1 MDKVI
6 LPPPVP
12 VDPTWGM
19 GDDDLIKPMDKF
31 VTIILTVLCCA
42 LPVRAQLAGD
52 PTNPEFIKATLVIAD
67 PGDAV
72 YQITGHGF
80 IRMRCQAADL
90 DYVFTFE
97 SEDAGG
103 VFGALFRTVNGKFMA
118 VETESYIR
126 DFKDSGRV
134 LHEFPL
140 NLKPLQKQR
149 LWQVLDSLAATGEH
163 KFNIRKES
171 CSGHLLKALDIAL
184 APSRIHVAG
193 YGTMGE
199 SNAKV
204 LGEVSADVAPWR
216 HLAIILALGAEG
228 DAADDYHNQGAPTV
242 IAMEWSRF
250 RMVSTRGESVALL
263 SAPDVPF
270 EVPSRDGF
278 EVTPM
283 MVALVILMLSLLS
296 AFCLRSGKLLWMAG
310 VMRWT
315 VASALFAVWVYLVV
329 VVSIP
334 SAIGGWENWNF
345 VLFNPAPLVAM
356 IWLRRNR
363 PVFIAMSVVFMLFG
377 LMAPLLTDTVLWSVG
392 VTGVA
397 SAVLFYPWKKKDA
410 SS

>member
-1 MDKVI
+1 MGSGHDDLTKSMDKI
-6 LPPPVP
+6 L
-12 VDPTWGM
+12 
-19 GDDDLIKPMDKF
+19 
-31 VTIILTVLCCA
+31 TIILTVLCCA

-52 PTNPEFIKATLVIAD
+52 PNDPEFIKASLVIAD

-80 IRMRCQAADL
+80 IRMRCEAADL

-103 VFGALFRTVNGKFMA
+103 VFGSLFRTVNGKFMA
-118 VETESYIR
+118 VETEPYIR

-193 YGTMGE
+193 YGTIGE

-204 LGEVSADVAPWR
+204 LGEVSSDVAPWR
-216 HLAIILALGAEG
+216 HLAIILALGADG

-242 IAMEWSRF
+242 IAMEWNRF
-250 RMVSTRGESVALL
+250 RMVSPRGESVALL

-283 MVALVILMLSLLS
+283 MVALITLMLSLLS
-296 AFCLRSGKLLWMAG
+296 AVGQRCGKMLWMAG

-315 VASALFAVWVYLVV
+315 VASVLLAVWVYLVV

-334 SAIGGWENWNF
+334 SAIGGWGNWNF
-345 VLFNPAPLVAM
+345 ILFNPVPVLAM
-356 IWLRRNR
+356 IMLRRNR
-363 PVFIAMSVVFMLFG
+363 KVFMVMSVVFLLFG
-377 LMAPLLTDTVLWSVG
+377 VVAPLLTDTVLWSVG
-392 VTGVA
+392 VFGIA
-397 SAVLFYPWKKKDA
+397 SSVTFYPWMMPGSEKRPKGK
-410 SS
+410 